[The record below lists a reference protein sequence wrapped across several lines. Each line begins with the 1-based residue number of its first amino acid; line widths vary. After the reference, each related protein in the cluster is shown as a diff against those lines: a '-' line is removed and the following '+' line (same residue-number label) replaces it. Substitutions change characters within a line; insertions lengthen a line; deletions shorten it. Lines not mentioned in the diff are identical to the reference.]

1 MYELGF
7 YVPFNSISVIS
18 ERRKGEHERLCAMK
32 HCFINSIILI
42 YIFIHNFTLY
52 LFIYFLFFIFL
63 FFIYLFIYLFIFC
76 YQSEFILR
84 MQILENG
91 SMLARQGLG

>member
-18 ERRKGEHERLCAMK
+18 GRWKGEHESLCAMK

-42 YIFIHNFTLY
+42 YIFVHNFIL
-52 LFIYFLFFIFL
+52 
-63 FFIYLFIYLFIFC
+63 YLFIYLFIFC
-76 YQSEFILR
+76 YQSEFFSR
-84 MQILENG
+84 MRIENG
-91 SMLARQGLG
+91 SMLARQGHG